1 MVSIYQF
8 DSYKKYFNSW
18 VEQQPKKGHGE
29 YRRLSLALNVS
40 TTMVSQIFNS
50 EKDLSLE
57 MACEM
62 AEYLLLND
70 EESDYFLLL
79 VEHSKAGS
87 SKLRSRLQKQ
97 IKDRQEKAKKLENR
111 LKNVTVLD
119 IHAKQIY
126 YSSWLYP
133 AIRLLT
139 DIPEVNSADQIA
151 QRLSVPKNQVL
162 KVLDYLIKNQIVIQ
176 KSGKLSMGPAHTYLA
191 PEDPLAHRHMQNW
204 RQLAFQKMNFS
215 NDENFFYTGQYA
227 LSKEVATEVR
237 KQLPD
242 FIEAILKKVKPSKSE
257 TVQCLNIDYFEY

>member
-18 VEQQPKKGHGE
+18 VSQQPKKGHGE
-29 YRRLSLALNVS
+29 YRRLSLALSVS

-62 AEYLLLND
+62 TEYLLLND
-70 EESDYFLLL
+70 DEADYFLLL
-79 VEHSKAGS
+79 VELSKAGS
-87 SKLRSRLQKQ
+87 AKLSSRLQKQ

-111 LKNVTVLD
+111 FKTVTTLD
-119 IHAKQIY
+119 DQAKQIY
-126 YSSWLYP
+126 YSSWIYP

-139 DIPEVNSADQIA
+139 DISEVNSAEQIS
-151 QRLSVPKNQVL
+151 QRLSLPKNQII
-162 KVLDYLIKNQIVIQ
+162 KALDYLIKNQIVVQ
-176 KSGKLSMGPAHTYLA
+176 KAGKLSMGPAHTYLN
-191 PEDPLAHRHMQNW
+191 PSDPLANRHLHNW
-204 RQLAFQKMNFS
+204 RQLAFQKMTFS

-227 LSKEVATEVR
+227 LSKEVAVEIR

-242 FIEAILKKVKPSKSE
+242 FIESILKLVKPSKSE

>member
-8 DSYKKYFNSW
+8 DSYKTYFNSW

-29 YRRLSLALNVS
+29 YRRLSIALNVS

-70 EESDYFLLL
+70 EEADYFLLL
-79 VEHSKAGS
+79 VEYSKAGS
-87 SKLRSRLQKQ
+87 AKLRSRLQKQ

-139 DIPEVNSADQIA
+139 DIPEVNTAEQIS

-162 KVLDYLIKNQIVIQ
+162 KALDYLIKNQIVVQ

-191 PEDPLAHRHMQNW
+191 PEDPLANRHMQNW

-227 LSKEVATEVR
+227 LSKEVAIEIR